1 MVSYEPAG
9 GGSSSPSLALLR
21 EYRYHWRDSIQSPV
35 DWYPSVHLT
44 SHLVRFISPFAQ
56 PCTMNKRISIHDLR
70 PGMYITGMD
79 RSWFKTPFLRHKWT
93 IKREDEI
100 ALLRNYGI
108 KEVQI
113 DTEKGCDLAELSDVQ
128 HTSEDQDL
136 SPSTSLTSPRV
147 GSGPNPEDIEA
158 ARLLRAE
165 AISTMEVFFRQM
177 ETPTPQ
183 HIQEVRSV
191 VSILLDGILDHQAA
205 MVSLI
210 QMRRFDP
217 NLASHGV
224 DTGMLAMAIGQEHG
238 CDPTQLKLVGL
249 AALLH
254 DIGQLRLPLNM
265 IRKVERFTPQEQK
278 LMQAHCEMGVA
289 ILKQFPDIPDES
301 KRMVLEH
308 HERLDGSGYP
318 RGLRG
323 LQISELTQIL
333 SIADTYDAQIS
344 GRCSCPP
351 VPPARAL
358 SELYQAAVGGQYHL
372 YLVQRLI
379 QLLGVYPI
387 GSLVRLNTGEQ
398 AVVVWVSSHS
408 RMTPTIKLL
417 KDSLDQ
423 PYPEQEI
430 IDLAAQSPTTPH
442 RSIEKA
448 LDPIR
453 EGWDMSKI
461 LEALW

>member
-1 MVSYEPAG
+1 
-9 GGSSSPSLALLR
+9 
-21 EYRYHWRDSIQSPV
+21 
-35 DWYPSVHLT
+35 
-44 SHLVRFISPFAQ
+44 
-56 PCTMNKRISIHDLR
+56 MNKRISIQDLR

-100 ALLRNYGI
+100 ALLRSYGI

-113 DTEKGCDLAELSDVQ
+113 DTEKGGDLVETGAGQ
-128 HTSEDQDL
+128 QTSEDQDL
-136 SPSTSLTSPRV
+136 SPTAPLPSPWV
-147 GSGPNPEDIEA
+147 GPGPNPEDIET

-177 ETPTPQ
+177 ESPAPQ
-183 HIQEVRSV
+183 HLQEVRSV
-191 VSILLDGILDHQAA
+191 VSTLLDGILDHQVA

-238 CDPTQLKLVGL
+238 CDPTQLKLIGL

-254 DIGQLRLPLNM
+254 DVGQLRLPLNM

-278 LMQAHCEMGVA
+278 LMEAHCEMGVA
-289 ILKQFPDIPDES
+289 ILNQFPDIPDES

-318 RGLRG
+318 KGLRNI
-323 LQISELTQIL
+323 QISELTQIL

-344 GRCSCPP
+344 GRCSFPP

-358 SELYQAAVGGQYHL
+358 SELYRAAVEGQYHP

-398 AVVVWVSSHS
+398 AVVVWVPSHS

-430 IDLAAQSPTTPH
+430 IDLAAQDPTTPL

-448 LDPIR
+448 LDPSR

>member
-1 MVSYEPAG
+1 MSAIP
-9 GGSSSPSLALLR
+9 SSPKL
-21 EYRYHWRDSIQSPV
+21 IGF
-35 DWYPSVHLT
+35 PSDYLT
-44 SHLVRFISPFAQ
+44 SYLVHFSSPFAL
-56 PCTMNKRISIHDLR
+56 PSTMKKRIAIQDLR

-79 RSWFKTPFLRHKWT
+79 QSWFKTPFLRHKWT

-100 ALLRNYGI
+100 ALLRSYGI
-108 KEVQI
+108 QEVQI
-113 DTEKGCDLAELSDVQ
+113 DTEKGHDLAETTDVQ
-128 HTSEDQDL
+128 HTLNHHDVPLE
-136 SPSTSLTSPRV
+136 SPPTSPNV
-147 GSGPNPEDIEA
+147 DPGPNPADIES
-158 ARLLRAE
+158 ARILRAE
-165 AISTMEVFFRQM
+165 AISTLDIFFHQM
-177 ETPTPQ
+177 ETLSPQ
-183 HIQEVRSV
+183 HLQEVRNV
-191 VSILLDGILDHQAA
+191 VSTLLDGILEHQAA

-224 DTGMLAMAIGQEHG
+224 DTGVLAMAMGQEHG
-238 CDPTQLKLVGL
+238 CDPPQLKLVGL

-254 DIGQLRLPLNM
+254 DIGQLRLPLNL
-265 IRKVERFTPQEQK
+265 IRKVQVFTHQEHK

-289 ILKQFPDIPDES
+289 ILNQFPDIPDES

-318 RGLRG
+318 KGLRG
-323 LQISELTQIL
+323 NQISELTQIL

-344 GRCSCPP
+344 GRCSFPP

-358 SELYQAAVGGQYHL
+358 SELYRAAIEGQYHP

-398 AVVVWVSSHS
+398 AVVVWVHSHS
-408 RMTPTIKLL
+408 RLTPTIKLL
-417 KDSLDQ
+417 KDPSGQ

-430 IDLAAQSPTTPH
+430 IDLAAQRAHAPR
-442 RSIEKA
+442 RSIEKT
-448 LDPIR
+448 LNPH
-453 EGWDMSKI
+453 EEEWDISKI

>member
-1 MVSYEPAG
+1 MK
-9 GGSSSPSLALLR
+9 
-21 EYRYHWRDSIQSPV
+21 
-35 DWYPSVHLT
+35 
-44 SHLVRFISPFAQ
+44 
-56 PCTMNKRISIHDLR
+56 KRIAIHDLR
-70 PGMYITGMD
+70 PGMYITDMD
-79 RSWFKTPFLRHKWT
+79 QSWFKTPFLRHKWT

-100 ALLRNYGI
+100 ALLRSYGI
-108 KEVQI
+108 QEVQI
-113 DTEKGCDLAELSDVQ
+113 DTEKGCDLAEATDIQ
-128 HTSEDQDL
+128 HTSNDHDVSLQA
-136 SPSTSLTSPRV
+136 PSTSLGFDP
-147 GSGPNPEDIEA
+147 GPNPEDIES

-165 AISTMEVFFRQM
+165 AISTLDLFFRQM
-177 ETPTPQ
+177 EAPSPQ
-183 HIQEVRSV
+183 HLQEVRNM
-191 VSILLDGILDHQAA
+191 VSTLLDGILEHQSA
-205 MVSLI
+205 MVALI

-238 CDPTQLKLVGL
+238 CDPPQLKFVGL

-254 DIGQLRLPLNM
+254 DIGQLRLPLNL
-265 IRKVERFTPQEQK
+265 IRKVQLFTHQEHK
-278 LMQAHCEMGVA
+278 LMQAHCEMGMA
-289 ILKQFPDIPDES
+289 ILNKFPDIPDES

-318 RGLRG
+318 KGLRG
-323 LQISELTQIL
+323 NHISELTQIL

-344 GRCSCPP
+344 GRCSFPP

-358 SELYQAAVGGQYHL
+358 SELYRAAIDGQYHS
-372 YLVQRLI
+372 YLVERLI

-398 AVVVWVSSHS
+398 AVVVWVHSHS
-408 RMTPTIKLL
+408 RLTPTIKLL
-417 KDSLDQ
+417 KDPSGH

-430 IDLAAQSPTTPH
+430 IDLSAQSAQTPR

-448 LDPIR
+448 LDPHQ
-453 EGWDMSKI
+453 EGWDISKI

>member
-1 MVSYEPAG
+1 MK
-9 GGSSSPSLALLR
+9 
-21 EYRYHWRDSIQSPV
+21 
-35 DWYPSVHLT
+35 
-44 SHLVRFISPFAQ
+44 
-56 PCTMNKRISIHDLR
+56 KRIAIHDLR

-79 RSWFKTPFLRHKWT
+79 QSWFKTPFLRHKWT

-100 ALLRNYGI
+100 ALLRSYGI
-108 KEVQI
+108 QEVQI
-113 DTEKGCDLAELSDVQ
+113 DTEKGCDLAGATDIR
-128 HTSEDQDL
+128 HTSNHQDTSL
-136 SPSTSLTSPRV
+136 EAPSPSPSLGP
-147 GSGPNPEDIEA
+147 GPNPADIES

-165 AISTMEVFFRQM
+165 AISTLDIFFRQM
-177 ETPTPQ
+177 EAPSPQ
-183 HIQEVRSV
+183 HLGEVRNV
-191 VSILLDGILDHQAA
+191 VSTLLSGILEHQAA

-224 DTGMLAMAIGQEHG
+224 DTGVLAMAIGQEHG
-238 CDPTQLKLVGL
+238 CDPPQLKLVGL

-254 DIGQLRLPLNM
+254 DIGQLRLPLNL
-265 IRKVERFTPQEQK
+265 IRKVQLFTRQEHK
-278 LMQAHCEMGVA
+278 LMQTHCEMGMA
-289 ILKQFPDIPDES
+289 ILNKFPEVPDES

-308 HERLDGSGYP
+308 HERLDGTGYP
-318 RGLRG
+318 KGLRG
-323 LQISELTQIL
+323 NQISELTQIL

-344 GRCSCPP
+344 GRCSIPP

-358 SELYQAAVGGQYHL
+358 SELYRAAVEGQYHV

-387 GSLVRLNTGEQ
+387 GSLIRLNTGEQ
-398 AVVVWVSSHS
+398 AVVVWVHSHS
-408 RMTPTIKLL
+408 RLTPTIKLL
-417 KDSLDQ
+417 KDPSGH

-430 IDLAAQSPTTPH
+430 IDLSAQNVQTPR

-448 LDPIR
+448 LDPR
-453 EGWDMSKI
+453 QEGWDISKI

>member
-1 MVSYEPAG
+1 MK
-9 GGSSSPSLALLR
+9 
-21 EYRYHWRDSIQSPV
+21 
-35 DWYPSVHLT
+35 
-44 SHLVRFISPFAQ
+44 
-56 PCTMNKRISIHDLR
+56 KRISIQDLR

-100 ALLRNYGI
+100 ALLRSYGI
-108 KEVQI
+108 QEVQI
-113 DTEKGCDLAELSDVQ
+113 DTDKGYDLSEASDLPPISKDDDASLE
-128 HTSEDQDL
+128 TP
-136 SPSTSLTSPRV
+136 SPSTGIGP
-147 GSGPNPEDIEA
+147 GPNPEDIES

-165 AISTMEVFFRQM
+165 AISTLDVFFRQM
-177 ETPTPQ
+177 EAPSSQ
-183 HIQEVRSV
+183 HIREIRSV
-191 VSILLDGILDHQAA
+191 VSTLLDGILEHQAA

-238 CDPTQLKLVGL
+238 CDPPQLKLVGL

-254 DIGQLRLPLNM
+254 DIGQLRLPLNLV
-265 IRKVERFTPQEQK
+265 RKVQVFTHQEHK
-278 LMQAHCEMGVA
+278 LMHAHCEMGVA
-289 ILKQFPDIPDES
+289 VLNQFPDIPEES
-301 KRMVLEH
+301 KRMILEH

-318 RGLRG
+318 KG
-323 LQISELTQIL
+323 LQDNHISELTQIL

-344 GRCSCPP
+344 GRCSFPP

-358 SELYQAAVGGQYHL
+358 SELYRAAVVGQYHP

-387 GSLVRLNTGEQ
+387 GSLVRLNTNEQ
-398 AVVVWVSSHS
+398 AVVVWVHSHS
-408 RMTPTIKLL
+408 RLTPTIKLL
-417 KDSLDQ
+417 KDPSGQ

-430 IDLAAQSPTTPH
+430 IDLAAQHGHTPL
-442 RSIEKA
+442 RSIERV
-448 LDPIR
+448 LDPHQ
-453 EGWDMSKI
+453 EGWDISKI

>member
-1 MVSYEPAG
+1 MK
-9 GGSSSPSLALLR
+9 
-21 EYRYHWRDSIQSPV
+21 
-35 DWYPSVHLT
+35 
-44 SHLVRFISPFAQ
+44 
-56 PCTMNKRISIHDLR
+56 KRIAIHDLR

-79 RSWFKTPFLRHKWT
+79 QSWFKTPFLRHKWT

-100 ALLRNYGI
+100 ALLRSYGI
-108 KEVQI
+108 QEVQI
-113 DTEKGCDLAELSDVQ
+113 DTEKGCDLAGATDIR
-128 HTSEDQDL
+128 HTSNHQDTSL
-136 SPSTSLTSPRV
+136 EAPSPSPSLGP
-147 GSGPNPEDIEA
+147 GPNPADIES

-165 AISTMEVFFRQM
+165 AISTLDIFFRQM
-177 ETPTPQ
+177 EAPSPQ
-183 HIQEVRSV
+183 HLGEVRNV
-191 VSILLDGILDHQAA
+191 VSTLLSGILEHQAA

-224 DTGMLAMAIGQEHG
+224 DTGVLAMAIGQEHG
-238 CDPTQLKLVGL
+238 CDPPQLKLVGL

-254 DIGQLRLPLNM
+254 DIGQLRLPLNL
-265 IRKVERFTPQEQK
+265 IRKVQLFTRQEHK
-278 LMQAHCEMGVA
+278 LMQTHCEMGMA
-289 ILKQFPDIPDES
+289 ILNKFPEVPDES

-308 HERLDGSGYP
+308 HERLDGTGYP
-318 RGLRG
+318 KGLRG
-323 LQISELTQIL
+323 NQISELTQIL

-344 GRCSCPP
+344 GRCSIPP

-358 SELYQAAVGGQYHL
+358 SELYRAAVEGQYHV

-387 GSLVRLNTGEQ
+387 GSLIRLNTGEQ
-398 AVVVWVSSHS
+398 AVVVWVHSHS
-408 RMTPTIKLL
+408 RLTPTIKLL
-417 KDSLDQ
+417 KDPSGH

-430 IDLAAQSPTTPH
+430 IDLSAQSVQTPR

-448 LDPIR
+448 LDPR
-453 EGWDMSKI
+453 QEGWDISKI